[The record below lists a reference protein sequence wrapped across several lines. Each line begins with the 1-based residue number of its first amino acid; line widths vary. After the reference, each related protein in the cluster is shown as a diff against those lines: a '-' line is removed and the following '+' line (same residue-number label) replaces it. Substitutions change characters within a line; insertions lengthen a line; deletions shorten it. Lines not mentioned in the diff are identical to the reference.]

1 MDASLHATNLVCLKF
16 YEMIK
21 CLCKKRKRKKEKIKI
36 HFKAAAIKS
45 MNNDVSINSFE
56 ENISCKDLTSSVI
69 KV

>member
-1 MDASLHATNLVCLKF
+1 
-16 YEMIK
+16 MIK